1 LIEVNSLKENKY
13 LMQRIEPHESPV
25 VLNRLPNNTW
35 YMGIQSF
42 RFGYKL
48 SEYERHRERF

>member
-1 LIEVNSLKENKY
+1 
-13 LMQRIEPHESPV
+13 MQRIEPHESPV

-48 SEYERHRERF
+48 SEYERHRGRF